1 MTRKTKIIATIGPSC
16 SKLTVLKKMIQK
28 GVNVC
33 RLNFSHLSLEGAKEI
48 ISSVKTI
55 NQELSVHTAIMAD
68 LQGPKI
74 RIKKIHNKNGELNT
88 LAGQKIRTGNSKDC
102 DLSVDYR
109 GFAKDIKKGD
119 SVLIEDGKI
128 ILKVLETD
136 KKTNVTLKS
145 ISGGVIKERKGIN
158 LPDTNI
164 KMKSMTKK
172 DFNDL
177 KFVLSE
183 NIEWIAMS
191 FVRKKED
198 IISLQRRI
206 KKSASTAKVIAK
218 IEKPEAV
225 KNIDEIIDCADG
237 IMIARGDLGVEIPAH
252 KVPVLQKR
260 IVNKCRFA
268 SKPCIIATQMLESMT
283 NNFSATRAEI
293 NDVSNSVFDGADAL
307 MLSGETSIGI
317 QPLKVV
323 ETMRKTIKD
332 AEKSMEDF
340 EFKKIKGRVSTKRK
354 EADNICKNAVK
365 AANDLNAKAI
375 ISATYSGY
383 SALKVSSYRP
393 KAFIYAFTNNH
404 SILNT
409 MSVFWGVVGI
419 YYDRGSTTDQ
429 LVQETIE
436 ILKKNKTV
444 KKGDLVINTASM
456 PAKEKG
462 GTNTLKISRV

>member
-1 MTRKTKIIATIGPSC
+1 
-16 SKLTVLKKMIQK
+16 
-28 GVNVC
+28 
-33 RLNFSHLSLEGAKEI
+33 
-48 ISSVKTI
+48 
-55 NQELSVHTAIMAD
+55 
-68 LQGPKI
+68 
-74 RIKKIHNKNGELNT
+74 
-88 LAGQKIRTGNSKDC
+88 
-102 DLSVDYR
+102 
-109 GFAKDIKKGD
+109 
-119 SVLIEDGKI
+119 
-128 ILKVLETD
+128 
-136 KKTNVTLKS
+136 
-145 ISGGVIKERKGIN
+145 
-158 LPDTNI
+158 
-164 KMKSMTKK
+164 
-172 DFNDL
+172 
-177 KFVLSE
+177 
-183 NIEWIAMS
+183 MS

-198 IISLQRRI
+198 VISLQRRI
-206 KKSASTAKVIAK
+206 KKSSSTAKVIAK

-225 KNIDEIIDCADG
+225 KNIDEIIECADG
-237 IMIARGDLGVEIPAH
+237 IMIARGDLGVELPAH
-252 KVPVLQKR
+252 KVPVLQKK

-323 ETMRKTIKD
+323 DTMRKTIKD

-340 EFKKIKGRVSTKRK
+340 EFKKIKGRVSTNRK
-354 EADNICKNAVK
+354 VADNICKNAVK
-365 AANDLNAKAI
+365 AANDLKAKAI

-393 KAFIYAFTNNH
+393 RAFIYAFTNNH

-409 MSVFWGVVGI
+409 MSIFWGVVGI

-436 ILKKNKTV
+436 VLQKNKIV
-444 KKGDLVINTASM
+444 KRGDLVINTASM